1 MSRYVLGVD
10 VGGTKI
16 AVCGSNHCGGQ
27 RKILRVPSYLDNPS
41 TRIEEHMLSAI
52 REYIEKY
59 ENGQAPAMIGFGLKD
74 AVDREKGIWI
84 TCPCKNGTREVN
96 LAKHIDD
103 ALGVPSILDNDVHA
117 ATLAE
122 MKFGAGRKYSDF
134 LYINVGTGISM
145 GVVVENRLLRGA
157 GNYAGEFGHISID
170 PTAEKCGFCGMNGC
184 LESIASGQAICRQ
197 AEQAA
202 KSYPGSILAEFCR
215 ERERIDSGLVF
226 RAADRGD
233 AEARRIGER
242 VLNALLLGACSA
254 INIFN
259 PEAVIF
265 GGGVMSDG
273 WIAERLF
280 PRIADYTI
288 PTTMEAVKE
297 ISLSDIGADYV
308 GVIGAV
314 LLAEYEYSG
323 KL

>member
-1 MSRYVLGVD
+1 MSSYVLGVD

-16 AVCGSNHCGGQ
+16 AVCGSNHFGEQ
-27 RKILRVPSYLDNPS
+27 KKILRVPSHLDDPAA
-41 TRIEEHMLSAI
+41 RIEERMLGAI
-52 REYIEKY
+52 REYIETY
-59 ENGQAPAMIGFGLKD
+59 EGGRTPAMIGFGLKD
-74 AVDREKGIWI
+74 AVDSERGVWV
-84 TCPCKNGTREVN
+84 TCPCGDGTREIN
-96 LAKHIDD
+96 LAALVDD
-103 ALGVPSILDNDVHA
+103 AFGVPAVLDNDVHA

-122 MKFGAGRKYSDF
+122 MEFGAGRKYSDF

-145 GVVVENRLLRGA
+145 GVVAENRLLRGA

-170 PTAEKCGFCGMNGC
+170 PTAERCSFCGMNGC
-184 LESIASGQAICRQ
+184 LESIASGQAIYGQ
-197 AEQAA
+197 AERAV
-202 KSYPGSILAEFCR
+202 KSDPGSILAQYCR
-215 ERERIDSGLVF
+215 ESGRIDSRLVF
-226 RAADRGD
+226 KAADRGD
-233 AEARRIGER
+233 PEAGRIGER
-242 VLNALLLGACSA
+242 VLNALLLGVCGA

-288 PTTMEAVKE
+288 PTTMEAIRE

-308 GVIGAV
+308 GVIGAT
-314 LLAEYEYSG
+314 LLAEYAYSA